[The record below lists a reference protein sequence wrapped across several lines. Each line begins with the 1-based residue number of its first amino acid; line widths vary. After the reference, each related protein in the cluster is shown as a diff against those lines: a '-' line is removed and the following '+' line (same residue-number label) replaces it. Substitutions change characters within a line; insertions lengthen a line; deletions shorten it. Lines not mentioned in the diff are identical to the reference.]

1 MLFGLIEEQ
10 PIQQKCR
17 DIQNLYIQNI
27 SEKTINNNPI
37 EENTKSQ
44 FRYSQ
49 YKPSLSSYYYVLQ
62 QDSPNNFTIFVII
75 MLIFRTSKEKIPALL
90 NLFLREYS
98 ESQIIY
104 VKETQQ
110 SFRNIKEKNKAKKN
124 SLSSKIDLY
133 PKRAREI
140 IDKPIVKQATGN
152 IEKKS
157 AHKESK
163 ICVKNE
169 VLNSAVILRI
179 QKDLY
184 MQYFMQKK
192 AVYQARQRQ
201 NIVIEHEIKIY
212 SLFLRFI

>member
-1 MLFGLIEEQ
+1 MVNSLYFQEVSLSLRILPSLFYKIIAE
-10 PIQQKCR
+10 I
-17 DIQNLYIQNI
+17 
-27 SEKTINNNPI
+27 TINNNPI
-37 EENTKSQ
+37 EENTKSK

-49 YKPSLSSYYYVLQ
+49 YKPSLSSYYYVQ
-62 QDSPNNFTIFVII
+62 KQDSPNNFTIFVTI

-90 NLFLREYS
+90 NLFLREYA

-110 SFRNIKEKNKAKKN
+110 SFRHIKEKNKAKKN
-124 SLSSKIDLY
+124 SLSSKMDLY

-157 AHKESK
+157 AHKEAK
-163 ICVKNE
+163 ICVKKE
-169 VLNSAVILRI
+169 VLNSAVRLRI

-192 AVYQARQRQ
+192 AIYQARQRQ
-201 NIVIEHEIKIY
+201 NVDIEHEIKIY